1 MAADTL
7 SGQNPEV
14 DTTCRATVTDVDP
27 ISQPVL
33 NTPYEKPTKYWELGI
48 DKVCPGFGLPRV
60 SRDHRS

>member
-1 MAADTL
+1 MI
-7 SGQNPEV
+7 
-14 DTTCRATVTDVDP
+14 DVDP

-60 SRDHRS
+60 SRDRRS